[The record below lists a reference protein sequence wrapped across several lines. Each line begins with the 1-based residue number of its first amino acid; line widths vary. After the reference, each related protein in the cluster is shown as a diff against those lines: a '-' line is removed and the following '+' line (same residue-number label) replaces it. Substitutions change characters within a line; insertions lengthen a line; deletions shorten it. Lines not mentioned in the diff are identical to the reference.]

1 MSNGTLTAEQTIELI
16 ELMRRYSLEPVY
28 GVAKIDYS
36 RKQGEIK
43 YGGTEYNKVWIDEQD
58 NIHDAGQTTM
68 TGMQY
73 VNKTYGLNY
82 KHLRTMMQIIQ
93 LRNGGGGITFD
104 IDQRFGYRANA
115 LATFIKEYYSA
126 DEINSAHIEAL
137 SNYRKG
143 RGRPKGSR
151 NKAHVMSDA
160 VDSVIDSMSTDEIA
174 DELRD
179 DTENRANDV
188 LKKHIESGVDIVAL
202 LAPYVT
208 HNQLAKKDYINS
220 GQMINAVAQMQN
232 ALETWIKAE
241 IATINLQKPT
251 VVEIKRNEFETIQM
265 GTQHRNFPTLLTMCN
280 ASLRNGSH
288 LNVWVYGPAGTGK
301 STAAEKCAEALSL
314 NFYTNGK
321 LATDFQVLGYKD
333 ANGTYQT
340 TQFRQAFEFGG
351 IYLADEI
358 DGSMPDALLA
368 LNGALANG
376 HCAFPDKVVTRH
388 ANFIFVAAANTTGTG
403 ATIDYVGR
411 YKQDAAFND
420 RFVFLDWPL
429 DEALEDSLVANK
441 DWLRAVR
448 KVRSN
453 IATKG
458 IKGHLITPR
467 ASIYGESLLAAG
479 LDMQIVVNSV
489 LKKGLSDAQW
499 QQVKH

>member
-1 MSNGTLTAEQTIELI
+1 
-16 ELMRRYSLEPVY
+16 
-28 GVAKIDYS
+28 
-36 RKQGEIK
+36 
-43 YGGTEYNKVWIDEQD
+43 
-58 NIHDAGQTTM
+58 M

-73 VNKTYGLNY
+73 LSKTYGLNY
-82 KHLRTMMQIIQ
+82 KHLRTMIQILMQTQ
-93 LRNGGGGITFD
+93 GGPRFD
-104 IDQRFGYRANA
+104 IDTRFAYKPELAKEFILNNFGADVIDNA
-115 LATFIKEYYSA
+115 
-126 DEINSAHIEAL
+126 HREAL
-137 SNYRKG
+137 NNYRKG

-160 VDSVIDSMSTDEIA
+160 VDSIIDNMSTDEIA

-179 DTENRANDV
+179 DTENRADAGA
-188 LKKHIESGVDIVAL
+188 KDIDADRLNAL
-202 LAPYVT
+202 LQKYVT
-208 HNQLAKKDYINS
+208 HEFIRNADFVTS
-220 GQMINAVAQMQN
+220 FSMINAVSRMQD

-251 VVEIKRNEFETIQM
+251 VVEIKRNEFKTIQM

-368 LNGALANG
+368 LNGALASG

-467 ASIYGESLLAAG
+467 AAIYGESLLAAG